1 MYVRMILSN
10 PFSCFFFFCSNF
22 YFHDNFLHKI
32 NIWCLFQPTIFT
44 VFQLINIAGVG
55 WGGGVVSI
63 ILLSY
68 FVWLL
73 IFFKF

>member
-10 PFSCFFFFCSNF
+10 PFSCFFFVCSNF
-22 YFHDNFLHKI
+22 NFHDNFLHKI
-32 NIWCLFQPTIFT
+32 NIWCLFQPPIFT

-55 WGGGVVSI
+55 LGGVVSI